1 MKQMKHRAAL
11 FDLDGVI
18 FDTEP
23 RYTEIW
29 AGICGRY
36 RPDIPNLE
44 HIIKGTPLDEILK
57 NYFTGG
63 PDEHRAITEWLDR
76 EEQRIPYIYI
86 NGARE
91 YVEHLR
97 TLGVKTAIVT
107 SSNRKK
113 MANVYAQH
121 PEFKQI
127 FDQILTSEDF
137 RRGKP
142 EPDCYLEATKRFGF
156 EPQECV
162 VFEDSFNGLRSG
174 RSAGGHVVALST
186 TNSPEAVAPFAD
198 VVVPDFDAQRPEHA
212 LLQELF

>member
-76 EEQRIPYIYI
+76 EE
-86 NGARE
+86 
-91 YVEHLR
+91 
-97 TLGVKTAIVT
+97 TAIVT

-142 EPDCYLEATKRFGF
+142 EPDCYLEAAKRFGL

-174 RSAGGHVVALST
+174 RSAGGYVVALST